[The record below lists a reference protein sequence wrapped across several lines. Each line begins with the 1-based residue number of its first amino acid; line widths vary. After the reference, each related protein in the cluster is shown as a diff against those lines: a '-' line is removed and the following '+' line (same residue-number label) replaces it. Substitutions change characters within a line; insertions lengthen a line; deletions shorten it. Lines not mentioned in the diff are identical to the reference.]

1 MKKQIIIAIAI
12 SISAFSFAQKKELK
26 SAEKAIKSNNFAEAK
41 GALAQAES
49 LMSGMDDKSIAK
61 YYFLT
66 GQTLYANGKGSLT
79 DMDAAL
85 ENFNKAESEYKSE
98 IAELKQVMLSGLLK
112 SGNDAYSEKD
122 YSKASKY
129 FERSYRLAERDT
141 VYLYYAAA
149 TAINVQEYDRA
160 LTLYEELKDLGYTG
174 IETEYYATN
183 IETGE
188 EEVLDKNTRDLYV
201 QGKSHIKPGERK
213 SDSKQPEI
221 VKNIALIYVSN
232 GDNEKALAA
241 MKEARAQSPDDVN
254 LILTEANVHYKMG
267 NTEEFKN
274 LLTKATE
281 MDPKNAE
288 LQYNLGV
295 ISAESDQPEEA
306 RGHYEK
312 AIELDPDYINAY
324 INLSALVL
332 AKEEPII
339 KEMNSLGSSK
349 ADNAK
354 YDELREE
361 RTELYKE
368 AVPYLTKAL
377 EIGPK
382 NINAA
387 RTLMNIYSILGE
399 TDKYKSLKEKVE
411 AMEGEN

>member
-1 MKKQIIIAIAI
+1 M
-12 SISAFSFAQKKELK
+12 
-26 SAEKAIKSNNFAEAK
+26 
-41 GALAQAES
+41 
-49 LMSGMDDKSIAK
+49 
-61 YYFLT
+61 
-66 GQTLYANGKGSLT
+66 
-79 DMDAAL
+79 
-85 ENFNKAESEYKSE
+85 
-98 IAELKQVMLSGLLK
+98 
-112 SGNDAYSEKD
+112 
-122 YSKASKY
+122 
-129 FERSYRLAERDT
+129 
-141 VYLYYAAA
+141 
-149 TAINVQEYDRA
+149 
-160 LTLYEELKDLGYTG
+160 
-174 IETEYYATN
+174 
-183 IETGE
+183 
-188 EEVLDKNTRDLYV
+188 
-201 QGKSHIKPGERK
+201 
-213 SDSKQPEI
+213 
-221 VKNIALIYVSN
+221 
-232 GDNEKALAA
+232 
-241 MKEARAQSPDDVN
+241 N